1 MRYFFHIGYN
11 GFKYQG
17 WQRHPHTVTVQEVI
31 ESALSRILK
40 RKISIMGCGRT
51 DVMVHASQFFFHMDI
66 PEPWDFDMLFR
77 LNKVLPNDIA
87 IFEIIPVEAKQH
99 ARFDASQRM
108 YDYFL
113 HTYKDPFL
121 SQLSALY
128 LERNLNLD
136 EMKKGTALLTRYND
150 FRAFCKTPNDY
161 KTTICHIT
169 HAALY
174 ADANGDQ
181 IRFQISA
188 NRYLGRMIRLIMAKL
203 LAIGR
208 GEISVDEF
216 ESYLIT
222 KTPPKSFDA
231 AYPQGLYLSKVM
243 YPYLDI
249 PPRSAFSLLHQ
260 QADSWLAI

>member
-1 MRYFFHIGYN
+1 
-11 GFKYQG
+11 
-17 WQRHPHTVTVQEVI
+17 
-31 ESALSRILK
+31 
-40 RKISIMGCGRT
+40 MGCGRT
-51 DVMVHASQFFFHMDI
+51 DAMVHASQFFFHMDTS
-66 PEPWDFDMLFR
+66 EPWDFDMLFR

-87 IFEIIPVEAKQH
+87 IFDIVPVNEKHH

-128 LERNLNLD
+128 LEQNLNLD
-136 EMKKGTALLTRYND
+136 EMKKGTTLLTRYND

-161 KTTICHIT
+161 KTTICHVT

-208 GEISVDEF
+208 GDISVDEF
-216 ESYLIT
+216 ENYLIT
-222 KTPPKSFDA
+222 KNPPKSFEA
-231 AYPQGLYLSKVM
+231 AYPQGLYLSKVT
-243 YPYLDI
+243 YPYLDLV
-249 PPRSAFSLLHQ
+249 PRSTFSLLHQ
-260 QADSWLAI
+260 QAESWLSI